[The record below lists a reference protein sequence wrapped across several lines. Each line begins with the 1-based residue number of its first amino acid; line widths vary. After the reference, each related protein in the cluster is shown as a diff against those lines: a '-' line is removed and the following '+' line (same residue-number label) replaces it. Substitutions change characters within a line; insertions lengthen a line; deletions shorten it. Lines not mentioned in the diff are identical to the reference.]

1 MTLALVLV
9 LVGALL
15 LYAGV
20 TGDPL
25 GGLLVGQKK
34 TLEARPA

>member
-1 MTLALVLV
+1 MTLALALI
-9 LVGALL
+9 LLGSLL

-34 TLEARPA
+34 RTA